1 VVGVF
6 WGSFTQREPQASAQ
20 NMMELMKLYAEGKI
34 DPKISAVYDFEDYAS
49 ALGALTERKA
59 TGKVVL
65 KVGS

>member
-1 VVGVF
+1 
-6 WGSFTQREPQASAQ
+6 
-20 NMMELMKLYAEGKI
+20 MMELMKLYAEGKI

-49 ALGALTERKA
+49 AIGALTERKA